1 MVKLEDFSAWKFVL
15 VAEIVPSC
23 ANIPG
28 YNTLYLVNNSPLFL
42 DYFEHFFVFLVT
54 MSMLIAGAL

>member
-1 MVKLEDFSAWKFVL
+1 MGKLEDFNEWKIVL

-28 YNTLYLVNNSPLFL
+28 YNILYPLNNSPLFL
-42 DYFEHFFVFLVT
+42 EYLEHFFVF
-54 MSMLIAGAL
+54 